1 LKKTFVTMVINF
13 YYEIIYVSD
22 VNNKKVIRSI
32 STIVLNKKNLNFINF
47 DLLQSFKNFNCDTK

>member
-1 LKKTFVTMVINF
+1 MVINF

-32 STIVLNKKNLNFINF
+32 STFVLNKKNLNFINF

>member
-1 LKKTFVTMVINF
+1 MVINF

-32 STIVLNKKNLNFINF
+32 STIVLNKK
-47 DLLQSFKNFNCDTK
+47 KP